1 MRFEPAT
8 FFIYQETGKDQ
19 LGNPIYENTPITGYK
34 AKITQ
39 WTSEEIALL
48 DRIVTQSQRKLLT
61 NAPRNVL
68 NDARSVLIDG
78 LTYTITEVKSNFV
91 RWRLLYVKEYKV

>member
-8 FFIYQETGKDQ
+8 FFVSIETGKDE
-19 LGNPIYENTPITGYK
+19 LGNPVYENKPITGYK

-48 DRIVTQSQRKLLT
+48 DRTVTQSQRKLLT
-61 NAPRNVL
+61 NAPINVL
-68 NDARSVLIDG
+68 KGASSVLIDNV
-78 LTYTITEVKSNFV
+78 TYTIIEVKSDFV
-91 RWRLLYVKEYKV
+91 RWRLLYVKEYKA